1 MTYVLRVRRVLSFKF
16 LEKTILYNTL
26 RWLLHVTYVV
36 HATCFI
42 KGE

>member
-26 RWLLHVTYVV
+26 RWLLHVTYV
-36 HATCFI
+36 ACYMFY
-42 KGE
+42 KR